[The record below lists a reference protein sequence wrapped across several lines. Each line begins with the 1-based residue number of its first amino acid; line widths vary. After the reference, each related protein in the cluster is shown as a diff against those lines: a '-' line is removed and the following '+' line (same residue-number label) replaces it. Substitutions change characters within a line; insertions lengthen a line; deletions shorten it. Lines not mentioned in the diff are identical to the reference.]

1 MQLGRSTRILGKIK
15 QRYWG
20 YHFKRSSNCSYAVSF
35 KSQQALPLCRYGSW
49 LKMSWHDL
57 NHSAKVLIRSYLD
70 EKNNDTM
77 NTVSWCDDPVSMGVL
92 LGQTCLNILWVGIYN
107 IELKNLQQLAT
118 WVPTFIF
125 IDNHINTLYFI
136 YVPTFAASS
145 TPQRGWQTSGKRR
158 ILGRQSS
165 QCNADAWIER
175 DFGFQSDGQ
184 GREQRCQ
191 TFEASSLEAETT
203 GRLFQESH
211 RECSLLEKAQVEL
224 HSWLQVKVQ
233 GLHYRYKAT
242 GHDRRVLC
250 FSTLLGS
257 ASFWALPDY
266 VTRAGQKVTAGQT
279 GASS

>member
-1 MQLGRSTRILGKIK
+1 M
-15 QRYWG
+15 W
-20 YHFKRSSNCSYAVSF
+20 RSS
-35 KSQQALPLCRYGSW
+35 LYGSAAW
-49 LKMSWHDL
+49 TNLPQHSVSWHL
-57 NHSAKVLIRSYLD
+57 QHWIKEFTAASHLGTYLYIYRQSY
-70 EKNNDTM
+70 KY
-77 NTVSWCDDPVSMGVL
+77 
-92 LGQTCLNILWVGIYN
+92 II
-107 IELKNLQQLAT
+107 
-118 WVPTFIF
+118 
-125 IDNHINTLYFI
+125 YFI

-233 GLHYRYKAT
+233 GLHHRYKAT

-250 FSTLLGS
+250 FSALLGS